1 MDLRYKDVICYQVL
15 VEDSIKAGTVEPKN
29 SHEQLHLHCNE
40 RKAKTVDLPRLL
52 SRLQAFS

>member
-52 SRLQAFS
+52 SRL